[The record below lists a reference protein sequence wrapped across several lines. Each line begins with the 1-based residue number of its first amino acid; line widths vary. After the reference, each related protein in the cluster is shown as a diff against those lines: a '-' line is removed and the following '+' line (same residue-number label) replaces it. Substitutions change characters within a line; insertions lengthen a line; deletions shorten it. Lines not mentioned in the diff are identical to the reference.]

1 MTKRKRHS
9 AHFKYTVL
17 EYVRENAGKE
27 SIPTMAKHFEM
38 SPQTLYN
45 WIYHNEAI
53 LDLLNDT
60 GKHHLNKYL
69 YCEKRIMKISNK
81 EEHNG

>member
-27 SIPTMAKHFEM
+27 SIPTMAKHFELL
-38 SPQTLYN
+38 PQTLYG

-53 LDLLNDT
+53 LDLLNST
-60 GKHHLNKYL
+60 GRHSLNKYL
-69 YCEKRIMKISNK
+69 YGEPRILKTK
-81 EEHNG
+81 EEKHS